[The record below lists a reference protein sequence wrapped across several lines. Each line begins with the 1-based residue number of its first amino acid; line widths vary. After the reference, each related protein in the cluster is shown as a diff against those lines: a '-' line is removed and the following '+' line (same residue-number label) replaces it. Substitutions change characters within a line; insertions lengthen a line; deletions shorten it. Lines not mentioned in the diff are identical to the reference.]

1 MYLGAAW
8 KGPLELKGAFV
19 ASELIWK
26 LKFLVIVA
34 SDAATCEG
42 TFRIGTAI
50 FGHQSDESL
59 LVLVILVETL
69 ADADGAV
76 GIPSSWVDSPPLY
89 NTLCTRLGNI
99 VYRALLSAATRL
111 IIRL

>member
-50 FGHQSDESL
+50 FGHQSDEAL

-76 GIPSSWVDSPPLY
+76 
-89 NTLCTRLGNI
+89 
-99 VYRALLSAATRL
+99 
-111 IIRL
+111 